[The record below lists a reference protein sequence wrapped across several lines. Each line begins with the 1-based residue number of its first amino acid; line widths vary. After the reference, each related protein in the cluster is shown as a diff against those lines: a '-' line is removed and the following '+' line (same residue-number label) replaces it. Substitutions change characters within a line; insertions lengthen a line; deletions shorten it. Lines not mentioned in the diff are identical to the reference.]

1 MTTSEKTPES
11 ILMPFS
17 VKHVMERKGVGR
29 PRDGDPEETRREIL
43 RAAERAFAA
52 GGYSGATTRQIAGD
66 AGVNV
71 ATLHYHFGGKEGL
84 YRAVLADVSQGDL
97 PSLGY
102 PGPAPERLRRL
113 TEELFDFSARRRFL
127 SRLSLLD
134 SLAGPTEASAHQ
146 KADDRRITHLS
157 AALREL
163 GGNHGSA
170 QGEGAFSADETA
182 RIVVRLIDVAFVAEQ
197 AAVDREGGRDRGAI
211 RSAVAAAALRLA
223 GLA

>member
-1 MTTSEKTPES
+1 
-11 ILMPFS
+11 
-17 VKHVMERKGVGR
+17 MERKGVGR

-52 GGYSGATTRQIAGD
+52 SGYSGATTRQIAGD

-97 PSLGY
+97 PNLGF
-102 PGPAPERLRRL
+102 PGPASERLRRL
-113 TEELFDFSARRRFL
+113 TEELFDFSGRRRSL

-134 SLAGPTEASAHQ
+134 SLAGPPEAGVDQ
-146 KADDRRITHLS
+146 KADDRRITLLS

-163 GGNHGSA
+163 GVEQRPL
-170 QGEGAFSADETA
+170 QGEGALSADETA

-197 AAVDREGGRDRGAI
+197 AAVDRDAKGDRGAI

>member
-1 MTTSEKTPES
+1 MS
-11 ILMPFS
+11 LS
-17 VKHVMERKGVGR
+17 VQHVMERKGVGR
-29 PRDGDPEETRREIL
+29 PRDGDPEETRRDIL

-52 GGYSGATTRQIAGD
+52 SGYSGATTRQIAGD

-97 PSLGY
+97 PNLGY

-113 TEELFDFSARRRFL
+113 TEELFDFSGRRQSL

-134 SLAGPTEASAHQ
+134 SLAGPPDAGPDP
-146 KADDRRITHLS
+146 KADDRRITLLS

-163 GGNHGSA
+163 GVEQGPA
-170 QGEGAFSADETA
+170 RGEGAVSGALSADETA

-197 AAVDREGGRDRGAI
+197 AAVDSEPGRDRGAI